1 MSLNEIRIYSSSSDK
16 GSSCEI
22 WGVLLDAG
30 ALPRVSLFGRT
41 CLVSHMHGDHVR
53 KAKEFEF
60 RGCRVLYPGKDFG
73 HKSVMKVGDVL
84 VKAVLLMHD
93 IDCYGFLLRKGS
105 EYALYAVDTYD
116 IPYRFPKLRWLL
128 LGIDYDEY
136 TLWNSAL
143 NHELP
148 LSLAERISNSHMSL
162 ERARR
167 FLARQEYENLVI
179 MHYGQWLN
187 LELAREIGGS
197 LWTEI
202 K

>member
-1 MSLNEIRIYSSSSDK
+1 
-16 GSSCEI
+16 
-22 WGVLLDAG
+22 
-30 ALPRVSLFGRT
+30 
-41 CLVSHMHGDHVR
+41 
-53 KAKEFEF
+53 
-60 RGCRVLYPGKDFG
+60 
-73 HKSVMKVGDVL
+73 

-116 IPYRFPKLRWLL
+116 IPYRFPKLKWLL

-162 ERARR
+162 ERAKR
-167 FLARQEYENLVI
+167 FLARQEHENLVI

-187 LELAREIGGS
+187 LELVKETGGL
-197 LWTEI
+197 LWTEL